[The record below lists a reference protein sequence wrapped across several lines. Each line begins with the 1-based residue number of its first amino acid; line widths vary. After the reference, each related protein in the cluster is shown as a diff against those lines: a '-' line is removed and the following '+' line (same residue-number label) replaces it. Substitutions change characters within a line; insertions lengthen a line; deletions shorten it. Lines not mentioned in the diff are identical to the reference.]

1 MFNKLFLNTILLTM
15 LVSLTMI
22 LSTKLATAGV
32 LNNIKI
38 DIKSIQTG
46 NNRAIAHNNVG
57 SYNNIMAYAGLA
69 NINIKNT
76 NLNTKFNIIHR
87 GNNTAEAIN
96 KGGSHNNVI
105 ASASVVSLN
114 VYR

>member
-22 LSTKLATAGV
+22 FSTKIATAGV

-46 NNRAIAHNNVG
+46 NNTAIA
-57 SYNNIMAYAGLA
+57 
-69 NINIKNT
+69 
-76 NLNTKFNIIHR
+76 NLNTQLNIIHR

-96 KGGSHNNVI
+96 KGGSHNNII

>member
-22 LSTKLATAGV
+22 LSTKIATAGV

-46 NNRAIAHNNVG
+46 NNTAIAHNNAG
-57 SYNNIMAYAGLA
+57 SYNKIMAYAGLT

-76 NLNTKFNIIHR
+76 NLNTQLNIIHK

-96 KGGSHNNVI
+96 KGGSHNNII